1 MALTRSVDR
10 VDETGRELL
19 TYGTPDYPIAFFD
32 DDLSRVAVPPHW
44 HDEFEIVIVT
54 KGIVHAQIAGSR
66 FALTAG
72 EGYFVNTGILHS
84 EALKTKTG
92 RQRALIFS
100 PRMISQAE
108 DLIWQ
113 LYVAPVLG
121 SSRLPYIRL
130 SASVPWQK
138 EFLALAER
146 AWRCGAYDRENYPIE
161 VRNCLSRALSL
172 IGAHAD
178 VAESELRYT
187 GKYRRDELRRKSP
200 SGIPQSGRQFRADAC

>member
-1 MALTRSVDR
+1 M
-10 VDETGRELL
+10 
-19 TYGTPDYPIAFFD
+19 
-32 DDLSRVAVPPHW
+32 PPHW

-178 VAESELRYT
+178 VAESELCYT
-187 GKYRRDELRRKSP
+187 GKYRRDELRRKPP